1 MNKPNQVREL
11 LSSTVRHLKQ
21 NPDALHIFVEE
32 GAIVATGVSRNLSFE
47 YQYNLIIL
55 VTDYAEH
62 ADTLMVPLLAWLT
75 TNQPG
80 LLDNPDRREK
90 GFRFR
95 AEQLNHKTCDIE
107 ITLQLTE
114 RVRVSKVGSGVE
126 VDHLPEPPLTLDEQA
141 IDWQLYEQGEHV
153 EWPPHA
159 G

>member
-21 NPDALHIFVEE
+21 NPDALQIFVEQ
-32 GAIVATGVSRNLSFE
+32 GAIVATGVQRNLSFE

-62 ADTLMVPLLAWLT
+62 ADTIIVPLLAWLT
-75 TNQPG
+75 KNQPE
-80 LLDNPDRREK
+80 LLGNPDRREK

-95 AEQLNHKTCDIE
+95 AEQLNHNTCDIE

-114 RVRVSKVGSGVE
+114 RVRVSKVGNGVE
-126 VDHLPEPPLTLDEQA
+126 VAHLPEPENDDQA
-141 IDWQLYEQGEHV
+141 EDWGSV
-153 EWPPHA
+153 I
-159 G
+159 GG

>member
-1 MNKPNQVREL
+1 M
-11 LSSTVRHLKQ
+11 
-21 NPDALHIFVEE
+21 
-32 GAIVATGVSRNLSFE
+32 ATGVSRESEILQ

-75 TNQPG
+75 TNQLN
-80 LLDNPDRREK
+80 LLDNPDRRERAS
-90 GFRFR
+90 GFEPNSSTTKP
-95 AEQLNHKTCDIE
+95 ATSE

-126 VDHLPEPPLTLDEQA
+126 VDHLPEPPLTLDKQA
-141 IDWQLYEQGEHV
+141 IDWQLYVQGEHV